1 MNVNYAIAIV
11 TTAVGLFSSAV
22 YAQSTTYSDIPKAF
36 GVASAGPVA
45 QPNSVSSGFE
55 TSWLHLRE
63 SHGVGLPAPKSGE
76 NMVVAGSHCDTRPA
90 GVYENSW
97 LNLRETHG
105 VGVKPGEGF
114 AASVSAESK
123 C

>member
-1 MNVNYAIAIV
+1 MNANYAMAIV

-55 TSWLHLRE
+55 TSWLHLRDN
-63 SHGVGLPAPKSGE
+63 SPCPSACIFGGTPGCATD
-76 NMVVAGSHCDTRPA
+76 AGTFEC
-90 GVYENSW
+90 
-97 LNLRETHG
+97 
-105 VGVKPGEGF
+105 K
-114 AASVSAESK
+114 
-123 C
+123 